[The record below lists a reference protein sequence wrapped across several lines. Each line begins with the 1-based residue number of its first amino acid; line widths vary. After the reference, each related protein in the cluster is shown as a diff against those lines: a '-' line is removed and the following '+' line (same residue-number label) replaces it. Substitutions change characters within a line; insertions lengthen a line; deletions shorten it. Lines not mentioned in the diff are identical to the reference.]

1 MKIVMIHGQNHKGST
16 YHIGRMLAEQLA
28 LQEDITEFFLPGD
41 LNHHCLGCY
50 TCLEDETKCPF
61 YDEKK
66 VIADAMEKA
75 DLLIFT
81 TPNYCMAPSAPMKAF
96 IDLFFQ
102 YWISHRPRKSMF
114 SKKAVVLSTTAG
126 IGAGAAIKPI
136 KRTLAYWG
144 IPYVKT
150 YGLAVQAT
158 KWSEVNEDTKNKIR
172 KDMTV
177 LAKRVKSARIGK
189 PSLYIRLLFDMMASI
204 RKKNPDYMASE
215 TVHWKENGLLNK
227 EKPWK
232 EQKTDGKE
240 AGR

>member
-144 IPYVKT
+144 VPYVKT

-177 LAKRVKSARIGK
+177 LAKKVKSARIGK

>member
-215 TVHWKENGLLNK
+215 TVHGKENGLLNK

>member
-144 IPYVKT
+144 VPYVKT

>member
-177 LAKRVKSARIGK
+177 LAKKVKSARIGK

>member
-50 TCLEDETKCPF
+50 TCIEDETKCPF